1 MVRPKD
7 QRCRSVPKVEFPT
20 LGACGWNIAIL
31 ATSSLRDEFMTAENE
46 IYISNHLRS
55 PWGRFTPVDLKNDV
69 DDLDAHLTLNHVQ
82 NLYTLDIR
90 LATARAG
97 LWLAWCWYLL
107 LLWWWLSRCW
117 APPCAVPLIRNQKG
131 RVALLGWL
139 PLDRKPILHLYIWHQ
154 IESWDQ
160 AKAAPF
166 FNPAIF
172 VADSRFTLCLN
183 ETSIFSI
190 SIRPSFQAL
199 GTWTIELFL

>member
-131 RVALLGWL
+131 RVALLVGFHWTVSL
-139 PLDRKPILHLYIWHQ
+139 SCIYTPDIR
-154 IESWDQ
+154 
-160 AKAAPF
+160 
-166 FNPAIF
+166 
-172 VADSRFTLCLN
+172 LN
-183 ETSIFSI
+183 LGTKQKRHRFSI
-190 SIRPSFQAL
+190 PPFGTSFRRWL
-199 GTWTIELFL
+199 